1 MSTKYY
7 HTQNELIAKQQAA
20 IIDQGILNGQ
30 MMDEIET
37 LKAHIKEALAFDEQ
51 ALITG
56 LESDIKTL
64 RRELLTAGQTIKTRE
79 DRIAYLE
86 RVAESMNRQLEAD
99 NEQS

>member
-1 MSTKYY
+1 MDDLES
-7 HTQNELIAKQQAA
+7 ELFREIA
-20 IIDQGILNGQ
+20 ILK
-30 MMDEIET
+30 DH
-37 LKAHIKEALAFDEQ
+37 LKEALAFDEQ